1 MEYISSADQKS
12 LNTRYRTAVVLALAF
27 ASSAIVLLIA
37 ARIITI
43 PQQLVETVNWQ
54 KILYTGAIIIGLAAV
69 VLRRLFLSRPMMMGA
84 VRRGAEAVLQRL
96 TIASVI
102 GGALG
107 EMAAIFGFLG
117 YLLTGDLDYSW
128 RLGVVGLLIIAYSFP
143 RRGEW
148 ARQVAL
154 VEKES
159 PEAKLLGNSGV

>member
-12 LNTRYRTAVVLALAF
+12 FNTRYRTAVVLALAF

-37 ARIITI
+37 ARLIRIEPKI
-43 PQQLVETVNWQ
+43 VETVNWQ
-54 KILYTGAIIIGLAAV
+54 KILYTGAIVIGLAAV
-69 VLRRLFLSRPMMMGA
+69 VLRRLFLSRPMMIGA
-84 VRRGAEAVLQRL
+84 IRRGAEAVLERL

-148 ARQVAL
+148 ARQIAL